1 MAIDF
6 MIMPLSR
13 YLSGD
18 FVTPTMTFAWQQGL
32 PYSLFGPKGRRDIPK
47 DTPFGGV
54 DAPMKRARFVPMLLD
69 DLKKLPGALG
79 ANLWDEASSADPTFH
94 RVDPKSYESLL
105 EEAKTRGTRPS
116 FLGLMKRKTPGSAHI
131 AAMVFL
137 PDPFEVPFDMPVVFE
152 RLAGSAPLALR
163 ELEAGG
169 WTDAASSARDTML
182 DALRDAIR
190 LRLPMIVDA

>member
-32 PYSLFGPKGRRDIPK
+32 PYTLFGPDGRRDIPK

-54 DAPMKRARFVPMLLD
+54 DAPDNRARFVPMLTD
-69 DLKKLPGALG
+69 DLKKLPGGLG
-79 ANLWDEASSADPTFH
+79 VKPWDEASSAEPIFH

-105 EEAKTRGTRPS
+105 LEAQARVTRPS
-116 FLGLMKRKTPGSAHI
+116 VLGLLKRKAPGPAHL

-137 PDPFEVPFDMPVVFE
+137 PDAFDAPFDMPVVFQ
-152 RLAGSAPLALR
+152 RLAGSAPVALR

-169 WTDAASSARDTML
+169 WAEEASSARDTLM
-182 DALRDAIR
+182 DALRDAVR
-190 LRLPMIVDA
+190 VRLPMIVDV